1 MVENRYGNIQVLFK
15 AKFIQISAQG
25 IKIRIQVLKKYVQT
39 LSKSRGEFF
48 SETVWNNKWSLCPIA
63 RSDSASL
70 LNAVG
75 EVIQR

>member
-25 IKIRIQVLKKYVQT
+25 IKIRVQVLKKYVQT

-48 SETVWNNKWSLCPIA
+48 SETV
-63 RSDSASL
+63 
-70 LNAVG
+70 
-75 EVIQR
+75 